1 MRCPSCASPET
12 IIKGD
17 IPQAIF
23 FADHKLPVSSG
34 PSSLF
39 RCCAC
44 GLSFRSPRPAPEI
57 LISSYKKIDPRTH
70 WRSDLSVRRDWILA
84 KALIVRSFPA
94 GSILDIG
101 CWDGAFL
108 DGFRNGWKKYGI
120 EINPIATELA
130 ASKGISLVA
139 RDVSELDALSSCFD
153 VVTAFDMIEH
163 TSDPL
168 AFLRSMVKRL
178 NPAGLIIVSSGN
190 TDSGAFKF
198 MGSRYYYYSNP
209 EHISFI
215 DPLWCRRAVSRAG
228 LRFEAIEFFSHTNN
242 RSLAARSGALGRNLL
257 YAVVPQLFARL
268 RMAKFRET
276 DRTLMKGYRYPPSW
290 LTAKDHMLVAFRGL
304 R

>member
-1 MRCPSCASPET
+1 MLR
-12 IIKGD
+12 
-17 IPQAIF
+17 
-23 FADHKLPVSSG
+23 
-34 PSSLF
+34 
-39 RCCAC
+39 
-44 GLSFRSPRPAPEI
+44 
-57 LISSYKKIDPRTH
+57 SSYKRINPGTH
-70 WRSDLSVRRDWILA
+70 WRSDFSVRRDWALA
-84 KALIVRSFPA
+84 KGLIDRSFPE

-108 DGFRNGWKKYGI
+108 DGFRNGWKRHGI
-120 EINPIATELA
+120 EINPLA
-130 ASKGISLVA
+130 AGRAVSKGISLA
-139 RDVSELDALSSCFD
+139 AGDVSELDALSSCFD
-153 VVTAFDMIEH
+153 VITAFDMIEH

-168 AFLRSMVKRL
+168 TFLLSMVKRL

-190 TDSGAFKF
+190 ADSGAFKF

-215 DPLWCRRAVSRAG
+215 NPLWCRCAASRAG
-228 LRFEAIEFFSHTNN
+228 LRLEAMEFFSHANN

-268 RMAKFRET
+268 RMARFNET
-276 DRTLMKGYRYPPSW
+276 DRMLIKGYRYPPSW